1 MTEYSTSLNFRYLS
15 LIQEIKPQQTLYQ
28 TANKRLEAELCDIIS
43 DSVLKEYIARPVK
56 FYVTAHC
63 KHCEHY
69 TFYPHTVDVAQ
80 INLWSWNALCEVIG
94 RKQRHLVTVIILNL
108 YFSDDS
114 SMLLKNT

>member
-56 FYVTAHC
+56 FYVT
-63 KHCEHY
+63 
-69 TFYPHTVDVAQ
+69 D
-80 INLWSWNALCEVIG
+80 I
-94 RKQRHLVTVIILNL
+94 HLGPLRTLHILPACIQ
-108 YFSDDS
+108 
-114 SMLLKNT
+114 